1 MNHECMATAQKG
13 KCIWHLRGSTWMWH
27 WGTKFPFN
35 RQSKSLVTVGK
46 LRLELDLGQRG
57 SAVTSPFTHA
67 HIHTPVLVLHLPRL
81 RERHIPSLQQVTSFG
96 DHHETASSDF
106 KLKYV
111 ETTEQVSEAGKHFKD
126 LTLYLCAHK
135 CQNSSSQESYYLL
148 WQESCG
154 PIVGYPDW
162 QSSLRDFSPIE
173 QSNLFWIYFILK
185 NNNF

>member
-1 MNHECMATAQKG
+1 MYGNCTERKVYLTSSRK
-13 KCIWHLRGSTWMWH
+13 HLNVTLRNKVPIRQTKQESCDSGQTETIARF
-27 WGTKFPFN
+27 GTEGVCSYPP
-35 RQSKSLVTVGK
+35 LH
-46 LRLELDLGQRG
+46 
-57 SAVTSPFTHA
+57 THT
-67 HIHTPVLVLHLPRL
+67 HTRTPVLVLHLPRL
-81 RERHIPSLQQVTSFG
+81 RERHIPGLQQVTSFG

-135 CQNSSSQESYYLL
+135 CQNPSSQESYYLL
-148 WQESCG
+148 WQESYG